1 MSKTIV
7 IKCGGSV
14 INSIAEA
21 TALCKNILQLQQIGA
36 KIVLVHG
43 GGPEISKLAQLHA
56 VDSEFVNGMRVTS
69 AELIEVVHMALIGIN
84 NTKLVQQFNQAGIKA
99 LGLSGHDNKLL
110 IADYLDFATYGYVG
124 EVSEVNTQL
133 LNLLLANNL
142 LPVIAPLAIDNAGK
156 SLNVNADLV
165 ASSIAAVLKADALIL
180 LSDIDGYYA
189 NYPDKASVVKQLTSG
204 EILKLFATDGAVASG
219 MLPKLQACNN
229 AVTSG
234 VAHAYIING
243 TNDYQLVEL
252 INNPG
257 SHGTTVV
264 KE

>member
-1 MSKTIV
+1 MNKTIV

-14 INSIAEA
+14 INSITEA
-21 TALCKNILQLQQIGA
+21 TMLTKNIQLLQQAGA
-36 KIVLVHG
+36 KVIVVHG
-43 GGPEISKLAQLHA
+43 GGPEINKLAQLHA
-56 VDSEFVNGMRVTS
+56 VASEFVNGMRVTS
-69 AELIEVVHMALIGIN
+69 AELIDVVHMALIGTN
-84 NTKLVQQFNQAGIKA
+84 NTKLVQQLNQAGINA
-99 LGLSGHDNKLL
+99 LGLSGHDVKLL
-110 IADYLDFATYGYVG
+110 RADYLDFATYGYVG
-124 EVSEVNTQL
+124 EVNQVNTQL
-133 LNLLLANNL
+133 LQLLLANDL

-165 ASSIAAVLKADALIL
+165 ASSIAAALKADALIL

-189 NYPDKASVVKQLTSG
+189 NYPDKTSVVKQLTSS
-204 EILKLFATDGAVASG
+204 EIFKLFATDGAVASG

-229 AVTSG
+229 AVTNG
-234 VAHAYIING
+234 VTHAYVING
-243 TNDYQLVEL
+243 TSDYQLVEL